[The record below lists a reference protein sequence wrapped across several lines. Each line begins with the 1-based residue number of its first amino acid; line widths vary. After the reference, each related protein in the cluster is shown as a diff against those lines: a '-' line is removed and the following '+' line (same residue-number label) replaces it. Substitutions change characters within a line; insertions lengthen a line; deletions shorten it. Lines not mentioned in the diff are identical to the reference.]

1 MISLYAQGTCQQ
13 ATPDNRKTRK
23 RDWPDRAPGETNQP
37 SDGEKMDA
45 KYIHPF
51 INAVRKLFN
60 TMIDVPF
67 TLGKPSLKKG
77 NFPEYEISGF
87 IGLSGTV
94 TGCVV
99 INLSKEIALQLV
111 SALIGDEVTELDDDC
126 TDAIGEI
133 ANIIAGNAKT
143 DFPTAGTSISVPSVV
158 VGKHKVSYPSGLP
171 IVCIPCITDKGELII
186 EIALK
191 ENG

>member
-1 MISLYAQGTCQQ
+1 
-13 ATPDNRKTRK
+13 
-23 RDWPDRAPGETNQP
+23 
-37 SDGEKMDA
+37 MDV
-45 KYIHPF
+45 KYINPF
-51 INAVRKLFN
+51 VTAVKRLFN

-67 TLGKPSLKKG
+67 KLGKPSLKKG
-77 NFPEYEISGF
+77 NVPAHEISSI

-111 SALIGDEVTELDDDC
+111 SALIGEEVSELDDDC
-126 TDAIGEI
+126 TDAVGEI
-133 ANIIAGNAKT
+133 ANMIAGNAKT
-143 DFPTAGTSISVPSVV
+143 DFPSAGTSISVPSVV

-171 IVCIPCITDKGELII
+171 IIAIPCITDKGELVI

-191 ENG
+191 ENND